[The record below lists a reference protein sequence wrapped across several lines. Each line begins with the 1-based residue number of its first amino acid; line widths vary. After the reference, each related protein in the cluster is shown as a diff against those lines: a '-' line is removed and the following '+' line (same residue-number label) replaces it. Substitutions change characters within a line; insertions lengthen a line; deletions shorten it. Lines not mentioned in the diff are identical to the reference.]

1 MKSFRKTAILALFG
15 LIALLAFPLTAS
27 ASSTFQAVNAGFFA
41 SADATAS
48 AGTLVRKSGE
58 ARGRA
63 QNGKGP
69 PGHGSIS
76 LRLALTGLDA
86 NASYSI
92 WWIIFNV
99 GNPCIADGCNESSVP
114 DGVVNAGGFVT
125 GADGTANMTAELD
138 VGPLSTGNV
147 FFGALMDSFRDEIHI
162 VIQSHGDYEPGH
174 VAEQISIA
182 GAFCNLDDCGL
193 ADQQFVVFPPMMP

>member
-27 ASSTFQAVNAGFFA
+27 ASSTFQAVNAGFVG

-63 QNGKGP
+63 QHGKGP

-76 LRLALTGLDA
+76 LQLALTGLDA
-86 NASYSI
+86 NASYSV
-92 WWIIFNV
+92 WWIIFNA
-99 GNPCIADGCNESSVP
+99 GNPCIADQNCMGP
-114 DGVVNAGGFVT
+114 DLNGVVNAGGFVT

-138 VGPLSTGNV
+138 VGPISTGKV
-147 FFGALMDSFRDEIHI
+147 VFGALMDSFRDEIHI
-162 VIQSHGDYEPGH
+162 VIQSHGDYEAGH

-182 GAFCNLDDCGL
+182 GEFCNLADCSL
-193 ADQQFVVFPPMMP
+193 ADQQFVIFPPMMP